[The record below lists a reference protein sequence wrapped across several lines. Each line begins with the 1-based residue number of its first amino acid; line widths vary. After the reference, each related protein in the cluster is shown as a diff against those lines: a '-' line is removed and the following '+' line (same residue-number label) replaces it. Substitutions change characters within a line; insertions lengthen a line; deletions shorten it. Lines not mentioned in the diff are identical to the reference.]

1 MTDIRVRFAPSP
13 TGFLHVG
20 GARTALFNWLFARKH
35 HGTFILRI
43 EDTDAERSSSE
54 MVEGIL
60 EGLRWLE
67 LDWDEGPY
75 FQSQRLPLYQQTAH
89 ALVESGHAYY
99 CFCSPQELAIKRQRA
114 LQQKRDAQYDRACR
128 SLTNQEIQSKLDA
141 GAPRAIR
148 FKVPLEGT
156 TQFDDVVFGRIQVQ
170 NAMIEDFVLL
180 RSDGHPTYHLSVVV
194 DDAQMRISHVIRGA
208 DHLSNTPKQV
218 LLYQALG
225 LSLPCFTHL
234 PLILGPDRTRLSKRH
249 GATSV
254 TAYRDMGFLPEA
266 FRNFLAL
273 LGWSPGA
280 SKQELFT
287 TPELIAAFSLEGIS
301 KTNAIFD
308 PDKALWVNAQHLGKM
323 STEAL
328 IPFVRSELI
337 KANLWNEAYAGE
349 QRQWFCQFIELLK
362 SRARTLTYFVEAG
375 RPYLSDDF
383 TMQPE
388 AVAQNLSRP
397 ELKELLP
404 ELAHRYEQLDSF
416 TLESTEAV
424 LRQLAAE
431 RGLKAGILINAVR
444 TALTGSAATP
454 GIFDVIVTIGQQ
466 RTALRLRQATRWIS

>member
-43 EDTDAERSSSE
+43 EDTDAERSSPE
-54 MVEGIL
+54 MIEGIL
-60 EGLRWLE
+60 DGLRWLE

-75 FQSQRLPLYQQTAH
+75 FQSQRLSVYQHSAR
-89 ALVESGHAYY
+89 ALIESGHAYY
-99 CFCSPQELAIKRQRA
+99 CFCSPQELAIKRQHA
-114 LQQKRDAQYDRACR
+114 LTQKRDAQYDRTCR
-128 SLTNQEIQSKLDA
+128 SLTNQEVQSKLDA
-141 GAPRAIR
+141 GVPRAIR
-148 FKVPLEGT
+148 FKVPLDGAT
-156 TQFDDVVFGRIQVQ
+156 HFDDVVFGQIEVQ
-170 NAMIEDFVLL
+170 NTMIEDFVLL

-194 DDAQMRISHVIRGA
+194 DDAEMRISHIIRGA

-225 LSLPCFTHL
+225 LALPCFTHL

-280 SKQELFT
+280 TKQELFT
-287 TPELIAAFSLEGIS
+287 TSELIAAFSLEGIS
-301 KTNAIFD
+301 KTNAVFD
-308 PDKALWVNAQHLGKM
+308 LDKALWVNAQHLGKM

-328 IPFVRSELI
+328 IPFVRAELI

-383 TMQPE
+383 PMQPE

-404 ELAHRYEQLDSF
+404 ELAHRYEQLESF
-416 TLESTEAV
+416 TLESTETV

-454 GIFDVIVTIGQQ
+454 GIFDVIITVGQH
-466 RTALRLRQATRWIS
+466 RTVQRLRQATRWIG